1 MDAKNH
7 SYWISEL
14 FLQSEFITTLL
25 ELIEFKAKELK
36 MSKLT
41 IIATIVSKEDKT
53 ELVKAEM
60 IKLID
65 KTRVE
70 DGCINYD
77 LHQDNSNPA
86 HFVFH
91 ENWES
96 EAHLEKHL
104 ASQHIADYM
113 AATEGCIET
122 FVLNKMTHI
131 A

>member
-1 MDAKNH
+1 
-7 SYWISEL
+7 
-14 FLQSEFITTLL
+14 
-25 ELIEFKAKELK
+25 

-41 IIATIVSKEDKT
+41 IIANIIAKEDKVD
-53 ELVKAEM
+53 LVKAEL

-70 DGCINYD
+70 EGCINYD

-96 EAHLEKHL
+96 EAALDTHL
-104 ASQHIADYM
+104 ASAHIADYI
-113 AATEGCIET
+113 AAVEGAVET
-122 FVLNKMTHI
+122 FTINRMTHI

>member
-1 MDAKNH
+1 
-7 SYWISEL
+7 
-14 FLQSEFITTLL
+14 
-25 ELIEFKAKELK
+25 

-41 IIATIVSKEDKT
+41 VIANIIAKEDKVD
-53 ELVKAEM
+53 LVKAEL

-70 DGCINYD
+70 EGCINYD

-96 EAHLEKHL
+96 EAALDTHL
-104 ASQHIADYM
+104 ASAHIADYI
-113 AATEGCIET
+113 AAVEGAVET
-122 FVLNKMTHI
+122 FAINRMTHI